1 MRRARTTMTSL
12 VTIGGI
18 VLAIMQMMR
27 MRTRQTGRGRMTNL
41 VNQMLNQA
49 TRVTNPMMSGT
60 NGMMRAMRR
69 RVRG

>member
-27 MRTRQTGRGRMTNL
+27 MRARQTGRGRMTNL

>member
-18 VLAIMQMMR
+18 ALAIMQMMR
-27 MRTRQTGRGRMTNL
+27 MRTRPAGLGRMTHWMSR
-41 VNQMLNQA
+41 MLNQV
-49 TRVTNPMMSGT
+49 TRVTNPMMSST
-60 NGMMRAMRR
+60 NGMMRAVRR